1 MPEQRTTTRDVR
13 RANQAA
19 VLKHLYEGG
28 PASRIALSND
38 TGLSRATV
46 GNVISELL
54 KSGVAIETGQ
64 VASDGGRPAI
74 LVEVNPAHTYVIGV
88 DIGETG
94 ATIELFDLALHKMAA
109 VQKQVELAPE
119 NVETLVTVIAEVVK
133 DVTSALPVE
142 LDELLGIGVG
152 VPGIIVRDGR
162 EYVHAPSLGWD
173 HMPLQEML
181 REALPS
187 RVLVDNGAK
196 TMALAEAWYGAGRGA
211 SNVVVALIGTGVGAA
226 ILTDGRVFRGATSS
240 AGEWGHTTVAL
251 NGRSCRCGA
260 RGCLEAYVGARG
272 ILGAYQP
279 AQDAPS
285 DTAIDERLALE
296 QLRVRLI
303 AGEEAALRTVRETG
317 RYLGVGMANLINLL
331 NPDKIVLGG
340 WAGLLLG
347 EHLLPIA
354 IDEARRHALR
364 PPFDRVSIELCH
376 LGPDAVALGAA
387 ILVVE
392 PFLEA
397 GGLPQRESIRKVPN
411 RLSRP
416 GL

>member
-1 MPEQRTTTRDVR
+1 MPTQRTTTRDVR
-13 RANQAA
+13 RSNRAA
-19 VLKHLYEGG
+19 VLKRLYEAG
-28 PASRIALSND
+28 PASRIALSDD

-64 VASDGGRPAI
+64 VASDVGRPAV
-74 LVEVNPAHTYVIGV
+74 LVDVNPSHTYVIGV

-94 ATIELFDLALHKMAA
+94 TTIELFDLTLHKMGA
-109 VQKQVELAPE
+109 VEKQVKLAPDD
-119 NVETLVTVIAEVVK
+119 VETLVTVIADGVK
-133 DVTSALPVE
+133 DVMSALPGE

-152 VPGIIVRDGR
+152 VPGIIVQDGR
-162 EYVHAPSLGWD
+162 EYVYAPSLGWD
-173 HMPLQEML
+173 HVPLQEML
-181 REALPS
+181 RGALPS

-196 TMALAEAWYGAGRGA
+196 TMALAEAWFGAGRGA

-251 NGRSCRCGA
+251 DGRSCRCGA

-272 ILGAYQP
+272 ILATYQL

-285 DTAIDERLALE
+285 DDASDERLALE
-296 QLRVRLI
+296 QLRIRLM
-303 AGEEAALRTVRETG
+303 AGDEAALHTVRETG
-317 RYLGVGMANLINLL
+317 RYLGVGVANLINLL

-354 IDEARRHALR
+354 INEARRHALA
-364 PPFDRVSIELCH
+364 PPFNRVSIELCQ
-376 LGPDAVALGAA
+376 LGTDAIALGAA
-387 ILVVE
+387 ILVIE

-397 GGLPQRESIRKVPN
+397 GGLPPEKQHPEGTQP
-411 RLSRP
+411 LGP
-416 GL
+416 T